1 MADDQKFKFVSPG
14 IFLNEIDRSQIPTLP
29 DAVGPVIVGRSEK
42 GPAFSPTKISSFSEF
57 ANTFGLPVPG
67 NQQGGDVWREGA
79 QNAPLYAAYAA
90 QAYFAA
96 GVAFFTQL

>member
-42 GPAFSPTKISSFSEF
+42 GPAFAPTKISSFSEF
-57 ANTFGLPVPG
+57 AKYLWLTCTG
-67 NQQGGDVWREGA
+67 
-79 QNAPLYAAYAA
+79 
-90 QAYFAA
+90 
-96 GVAFFTQL
+96 